1 MALEADG
8 SLLVAEA
15 GVVGPA
21 DEDTPVE
28 INTSGRVLRIT
39 PARQIEVLADGLPF
53 THDAASGTDV
63 GPADVALLQSERFL
77 LTREGHAPLS
87 RLLLRLTP
95 GAPPQQ
101 VVSVLN
107 FAMRDI
113 LLAKMVGGAGVQAN
127 PFAMAAT
134 PQGGAF
140 FLSDGASG
148 RVLRACLD
156 GAITVFVEV
165 PGMPPLTGMAFGPDG
180 RLYVAVFSVL
190 PHTPGTGA
198 LYVLEFGDGRSPMGA
213 LRRRGRAAAVDHG
226 RRRAAGGAQPFRS
239 SHVDAVHA
247 HRQPADRRGRRNHSR
262 WPGRNRARGLRRPWL
277 SRVCHALNGHR
288 GEHVILHSVRSVS
301 SVAIRTHQRA
311 HGRYSACA
319 ASRSSASATA
329 WSSEVT

>member
-156 GAITVFVEV
+156 GAITVFAEV

-198 LYVLEFGDGRSPMGA
+198 LYVLEFGDGRSP
-213 LRRRGRAAAVDHG
+213 REPY
-226 RRRAAGGAQPFRS
+226 AAGAGRLLWITADGARRVVL
-239 SHVDAVHA
+239 SHFDHPTWMLFTPTGNLLIAVGGA
-247 HRQPADRRGRRNHSR
+247 ITAAGQGAIV
-262 WPGRNRARGLRRPWL
+262 
-277 SRVCHALNGHR
+277 RV
-288 GEHVILHSVRSVS
+288 
-301 SVAIRTHQRA
+301 
-311 HGRYSACA
+311 ACA
-319 ASRSSASATA
+319 DLGSAACATR
-329 WSSEVT
+329 

>member
-77 LTREGHAPLS
+77 LTRESHAPLS

-95 GAPPQQ
+95 GAPQQQ
-101 VVSVLN
+101 VASVLN

-156 GAITVFVEV
+156 GAITVFAEV

-198 LYVLEFGDGRSPMGA
+198 LYVLEFGDGRSPREPYAAGA
-213 LRRRGRAAAVDHG
+213 G
-226 RRRAAGGAQPFRS
+226 RRLWITADGARRVVLSHFDHPTWMLFTPTGNLLIAVGGAITAAGQGAI
-239 SHVDAVHA
+239 V
-247 HRQPADRRGRRNHSR
+247 
-262 WPGRNRARGLRRPWL
+262 
-277 SRVCHALNGHR
+277 RV
-288 GEHVILHSVRSVS
+288 
-301 SVAIRTHQRA
+301 
-311 HGRYSACA
+311 ACA
-319 ASRSSASATA
+319 DLGSAACATR
-329 WSSEVT
+329 